1 MRLQRS
7 GEFSNL
13 VTSDAGQLANS
24 ESVSVFFKHNLNFFC
39 LSLEFETQK
48 TRLGIQLDYEKNQL
62 KEDQEKVMMWEQT
75 VKKDEAEIERLKKV
89 KTKLNAEN
97 VLPLILTSLLIP
109 LACFVG
115 GAQTH
120 ENH

>member
-1 MRLQRS
+1 
-7 GEFSNL
+7 
-13 VTSDAGQLANS
+13 
-24 ESVSVFFKHNLNFFC
+24 
-39 LSLEFETQK
+39 
-48 TRLGIQLDYEKNQL
+48 
-62 KEDQEKVMMWEQT
+62 MMWEQT

-89 KTKLNAEN
+89 KTKLDDEN
-97 VLPLILTSLLIP
+97 VLPLILTSRLIP

>member
-1 MRLQRS
+1 MLLSAPLLWPDGGLSCSR
-7 GEFSNL
+7 
-13 VTSDAGQLANS
+13 
-24 ESVSVFFKHNLNFFC
+24 
-39 LSLEFETQK
+39 SLEFETQK

-89 KTKLNAEN
+89 KTQNQIIY
-97 VLPLILTSLLIP
+97 VLIKNKKNC
-109 LACFVG
+109 CFLMSFFFNLHPAG

-120 ENH
+120 EDH